1 MNKISKFAI
10 VMGMCLMAVVTLSGC
25 SGKSVEDFTSEAS
38 GVWQKNGNLQD
49 ERLEVFEDATW
60 TSQILEDG
68 IWTTVAQGTIAYNE
82 DYETFEFS
90 DDMSNKIY
98 PVEYSS
104 NNGEVLNFRDN
115 FYRAESSVDG
125 FAAFDGN
132 WYQNADK
139 KSDYYSFE
147 NGEWKWFE
155 PDGMGHVSVDNGN
168 LAWDGATG
176 KLVAYAYQDGEIFAE
191 FSINGNDELV
201 TDDAS
206 YFFITDEP

>member
-1 MNKISKFAI
+1 MNKISKFTI
-10 VMGMCLMAVVTLSGC
+10 VMVMCLMAVVTLSGC

-68 IWTTVAQGTIAYNE
+68 IWTTAAQGTIAYNE

-104 NNGEVLNFRDN
+104 
-115 FYRAESSVDG
+115 
-125 FAAFDGN
+125 
-132 WYQNADK
+132 
-139 KSDYYSFE
+139 
-147 NGEWKWFE
+147 
-155 PDGMGHVSVDNGN
+155 DNGK

-206 YFFITDEP
+206 YFFIIDEP